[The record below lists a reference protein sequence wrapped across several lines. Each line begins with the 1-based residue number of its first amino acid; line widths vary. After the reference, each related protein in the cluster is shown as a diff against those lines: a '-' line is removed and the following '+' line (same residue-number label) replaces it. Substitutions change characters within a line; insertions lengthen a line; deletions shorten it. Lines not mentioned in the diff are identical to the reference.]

1 MCEIIYN
8 REKEEYTIGRLPEL
22 MLDIIIDHMFSDA
35 AYSWIGEI
43 LADEKATAEAV
54 AQEKAEAE
62 AEAEA
67 AEEEAARRK
76 RQAARLTHT
85 EIAIKNTVEGGRTQ

>member
-1 MCEIIYN
+1 MCEMIYN
-8 REKEEYTIGRLPEL
+8 REKEEYTISRLPEL

-54 AQEKAEAE
+54 AQEKAEAK
-62 AEAEA
+62 A
-67 AEEEAARRK
+67 ADEEAARRK

-85 EIAIKNTVEGGRTQ
+85 EIALKNAAEEGRAQ

>member
-1 MCEIIYN
+1 MCEMIYN

-22 MLDIIIDHMFSDA
+22 MLDIIIDHMLSDA

-54 AQEKAEAE
+54 AKEKV
-62 AEAEA
+62 EA
-67 AEEEAARRK
+67 AEEEARRK
-76 RQAARLTHT
+76 RQAQRLTHT
-85 EIAIKNTVEGGRTQ
+85 EIALRNIAEGGSVE